1 MTKEDRK
8 ETGCLVWDFSTGSG
22 PFDLSAKVL
31 RLGDDWVVLFWG
43 GRSHVGAVAVV
54 SPGEIPTA
62 SLLRFGEHREDLLV
76 REAALRLSRR
86 LGGSVTVTAGSSSA
100 SILLLSCNQVF
111 EQSDTVLN
119 LYSFPVFD
127 SKQGVRFLFGER
139 AVEGMFDGLV
149 HAAPSVTS
157 CIRRYN
163 KYFPFGI
170 I

>member
-1 MTKEDRK
+1 MAMMTKEDRK

-22 PFDLSAKVL
+22 PFDLPAKVL

-86 LGGSVTVTAGSSSA
+86 LGGSVTVTAGMHWDA
-100 SILLLSCNQVF
+100 ITK
-111 EQSDTVLN
+111 EQISDVEERMRALTE
-119 LYSFPVFD
+119 
-127 SKQGVRFLFGER
+127 RIAFLGSPE
-139 AVEGMFDGLV
+139 E
-149 HAAPSVTS
+149 
-157 CIRRYN
+157 I
-163 KYFPFGI
+163 
-170 I
+170 